1 MRIFTLAWL
10 LLMCSQG
17 KSGGGWFWS
26 ARWGVLVSS
35 VVVGG
40 GAALKEQLK
49 VFSDYSSLCL
59 ILASAPLSAFGG
71 S

>member
-1 MRIFTLAWL
+1 
-10 LLMCSQG
+10 MCSQG
-17 KSGGGWFWS
+17 KIRWWLVLVGAVGGF
-26 ARWGVLVSS
+26 VSS
-35 VVVGG
+35 VVVGEV
-40 GAALKEQLK
+40 GALEEQLK